1 MPILSRS
8 SNCVLCASPHHDK
21 SLCPR
26 NGGGPALQPTVP
38 KAAAAKPKSDA
49 ANARAAAKRAANIAK
64 SDSAKA
70 RAAAKRAAA
79 IAKFDAAKARATAKR
94 AAARAIIIATK
105 ARETQ
110 QDAWHDAVYAALSA
124 LAPVPKTAGSYKH
137 SRWAVVADVCV
148 RCARPRLG
156 CMCLF

>member
-8 SNCVLCASPHHDK
+8 TNCVLCASPHHDK

-26 NGGGPALQPTVP
+26 NGEGPALQPTVP
-38 KAAAAKPKSDA
+38 KAAAKPKSDA
-49 ANARAAAKRAANIAK
+49 ANARAAAKRAAAIAK
-64 SDSAKA
+64 S
-70 RAAAKRAAA
+70 
-79 IAKFDAAKARATAKR
+79 DAAKARATAKR

-110 QDAWHDAVYAALSA
+110 QDAWHNAVYAALSA
-124 LAPVPKTAGSYKH
+124 FAPMPKTAGSYKH

>member
-8 SNCVLCASPHHDK
+8 TNCVLCASPHHDK

-26 NGGGPALQPTVP
+26 NGGGPALKPTVP

-49 ANARAAAKRAANIAK
+49 KV
-64 SDSAKA
+64 

-79 IAKFDAAKARATAKR
+79 IAKSDAAKARAAAKR
-94 AAARAIIIATK
+94 ASARAIIMATK
-105 ARETQ
+105 ARRTQ
-110 QDAWHDAVYAALSA
+110 QDAWHNAVYAALSA
-124 LAPVPKTAGSYKH
+124 LAPMPQTAGSYKH

-148 RCARPRLG
+148 RCERPPKG
-156 CMCLF
+156 CMCVF